1 MSIEVKNLYK
11 YYGEQ
16 AAVRDVSFSVK
27 KGEIVAFLGPN
38 GAGKSTTMKIMT
50 GFMPASEGEVFI
62 CGKKVDIDKLDT
74 RQIIGYLPENNP
86 LYTDM
91 YVREYLEFVGR
102 IYKIKNLKARVSEM
116 IHAVGLDV
124 EQHKKIGAL
133 SKGYRQRVGLAQAII
148 HDPEVLILDEP
159 TTGLDPN
166 QLVEIRELIRSI
178 GKEKTVILSTH
189 IMQEVE
195 AICDRVI
202 IISKG
207 QIVADDT
214 AKTLQQELE
223 HQTVYVEFDAKVLK
237 AQLSKIPGVSK
248 VEALENGWLIESVT
262 LEDLR
267 KAVAQYAQKENWLI
281 LTLRVDQKSL
291 EDVFKSL
298 TSNSTVEISNVENS
312 EKKSV
317 SSNSETEASILFQIL
332 AFLIP
337 FIGIILY
344 FTNISSQPKKAKRYA
359 LLACISSI
367 IGIILKYLN

>member
-50 GFMPASEGEVFI
+50 GFMPASEGEVEI
-62 CGKKVDIDKLDT
+62 CGIKVDIDKLET
-74 RQIIGYLPENNP
+74 RRLIGYLPENNP

-102 IYKIKNLKARVSEM
+102 IYKIKNLKARVAEM
-116 IHAVGLDV
+116 ISAVGLEV

-166 QLVEIRELIRSI
+166 QLVEIRELIRNI
-178 GKEKTVILSTH
+178 GKEKTVLLSTH

-223 HQTVYVEFDAKVLK
+223 HQTVYVEFDAKVSK
-237 AQLSKIPGVSK
+237 AQLAKIPGVSK

-262 LEDLR
+262 LDDLR

-291 EDVFKSL
+291 EEVFKEL
-298 TSNSTVEISNVENS
+298 T
-312 EKKSV
+312 K
-317 SSNSETEASILFQIL
+317 
-332 AFLIP
+332 
-337 FIGIILY
+337 
-344 FTNISSQPKKAKRYA
+344 
-359 LLACISSI
+359 
-367 IGIILKYLN
+367 

>member
-16 AAVRDVSFSVK
+16 AAVRDVSFSIK

-214 AKTLQQELE
+214 AKILQQDLQ
-223 HQTVYVEFDAKVLK
+223 HQTVYVEFDNKVSA
-237 AQLSKIPGVSK
+237 AQLSKIPSVSNVQAFDK
-248 VEALENGWLIESVT
+248 GWILESVMS
-262 LEDLR
+262 EDLR
-267 KAVAQYAQKENWLI
+267 KSIAQYAQKENLLI
-281 LTLRVDQKSL
+281 LTLKVDQKSL

-298 TSNSTVEISNVENS
+298 TANNSVVVSNIETSKNEIST
-312 EKKSV
+312 
-317 SSNSETEASILFQIL
+317 SNSEQEASILLQIL

-337 FIGIILY
+337 FLGIILY
-344 FTNISSQPKKAKRYA
+344 FTNLSSSPKKAKRYA
-359 LLACISSI
+359 LLGSISL
-367 IGIILKYLN
+367 ILANILRYLN

>member
-116 IHAVGLDV
+116 ISAVGLDV

-178 GKEKTVILSTH
+178 GKEKTVLLSTH

-207 QIVADDT
+207 QIVADDK
-214 AKTLQQELE
+214 AQTLQQELA
-223 HQTVYVEFDAKVLK
+223 HQTVYVEFDNQVSA
-237 AQLSKIPGVSK
+237 AQLKKIPNVSK
-248 VEALENGWLIESVT
+248 VEALNDGWLIESIGAD
-262 LEDLR
+262 DLR
-267 KAVAQYAQKENWLI
+267 KALAQYAQAQNWLI
-281 LTLRVDQKSL
+281 LTLNIEQKTL
-291 EDVFKSL
+291 EEVFKEL
-298 TSNSTVEISNVENS
+298 T
-312 EKKSV
+312 K
-317 SSNSETEASILFQIL
+317 
-332 AFLIP
+332 
-337 FIGIILY
+337 
-344 FTNISSQPKKAKRYA
+344 
-359 LLACISSI
+359 
-367 IGIILKYLN
+367 

>member
-50 GFMPASEGEVFI
+50 GFMPASEGEVEI
-62 CGKKVDIDKLDT
+62 CGIKVDIDKLET
-74 RQIIGYLPENNP
+74 RRLIGYLPENNP

-102 IYKIKNLKARVSEM
+102 IYKIKNLKARVAEM
-116 IHAVGLDV
+116 ITAVGLDV

-207 QIVADDT
+207 QIVADDN
-214 AKTLQQELE
+214 AKTLQQEPE
-223 HQTVYVEFDAKVLK
+223 HQTVYVEFDAKVSK

-291 EDVFKSL
+291 EEVFKEL
-298 TSNSTVEISNVENS
+298 T
-312 EKKSV
+312 K
-317 SSNSETEASILFQIL
+317 
-332 AFLIP
+332 
-337 FIGIILY
+337 
-344 FTNISSQPKKAKRYA
+344 
-359 LLACISSI
+359 
-367 IGIILKYLN
+367 